1 VTAPSGHDAPDRRDE
16 RIAVVRTLDDFLR
29 VAAIRSVVYIGD
41 QSCPFDEE
49 FDGND
54 FCGMH
59 LLGWIGDEPVACLRI
74 RFFNGFAKVERL
86 AVLPEHRQ
94 SSIAFRIVR
103 QALRLIARKGYRQAY
118 GHAQEGLE
126 LFWMRFEARA
136 IGPPQGFSFSGHRY
150 TEMVVD
156 LPAADDALRIGDD
169 PLRLIRPEGAW
180 DSPGIL
186 ESSRGSDTRRRAARE
201 VSSSGAG
208 PWPATVDA
216 AWHAWRQ
223 ARPV

>member
-1 VTAPSGHDAPDRRDE
+1 MTAALAADGPDRRDE
-16 RIAVVRTLDDFLR
+16 RIGVVRSLDDFLR

-41 QSCPFDEE
+41 QKCPFDEE

-103 QALRLIARKGYRQAY
+103 HALRLIARKGYRQAY

-156 LPAADDALRIGDD
+156 LPAAHDAVRIGDD
-169 PLRLIRPEGAW
+169 PLKLIRPEGAW
-180 DSPGIL
+180 DAPGIL
-186 ESSRGSDTRRRAARE
+186 ERSRGVDTRRPSTSEGR
-201 VSSSGAG
+201 SSGIA

-216 AWHAWRQ
+216 AWQAWRQ
-223 ARPV
+223 VRPA